1 MRMLRFCDFIIKY
14 VKIKQAKVEETQFYE
29 KKLGTVVF
37 HETKRVNKL
46 PFVIVVNHITI
57 VVRNM
62 VYFLWVFNIRNI
74 TN

>member
-29 KKLGTVVF
+29 KTLGTVVF
-37 HETKRVNKL
+37 HEIKRVNKL